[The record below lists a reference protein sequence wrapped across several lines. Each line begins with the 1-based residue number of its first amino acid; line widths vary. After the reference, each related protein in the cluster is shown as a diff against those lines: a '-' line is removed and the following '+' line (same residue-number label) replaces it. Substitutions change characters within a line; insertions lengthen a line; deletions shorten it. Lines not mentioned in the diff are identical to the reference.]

1 LLVAD
6 SGSFLYLHPLSIL
19 TKILNHFIQFF
30 MNQND
35 SVLADLPLGWKWVK
49 LGEIFKTTSG
59 GTPSRRVSQYYE
71 GQICW
76 VKSGELN
83 QNIILDTEEKISQE
97 AIENSSAKVFP
108 KGTLLIALYGAT
120 IGKLAFLGISAA
132 TNQAVC
138 GIFDNG
144 KDNSKF
150 LYYYLLLKR
159 PELIKIGTGGA
170 QPNISQDVVK
180 KIDLPLPP
188 LSIQAKIVEKIET
201 LLSELDRGKAQ
212 LLTAQAQLKI
222 YRQAVLKYA
231 FEGKLTNENVKEGE
245 LPKGWKWVKIDFML
259 SDKKKGMAT
268 GPFGTM
274 LKKHEH
280 QKSGVAVLGIEN
292 IGEGVFQMPNKIF
305 ITNEKA
311 IELKNFRVIENDVI
325 ISRSGTVGEICLLPK
340 KMENSIISTNL
351 IRVRLNLSV
360 INPKFFVFL
369 FEGGKVRQQVFDL
382 CKGSS
387 RAFLNQSIL
396 NTLDFPYCSFNEQYL
411 IIQEIES
418 RLSVCDKLEE
428 TIKASL
434 LQSESLRQSVLKRA
448 FEGRLL

>member
-1 LLVAD
+1 
-6 SGSFLYLHPLSIL
+6 
-19 TKILNHFIQFF
+19 

-49 LGEIFKTTSG
+49 LGEVSDKITDGTHFKPQYEADGVAFISVKDVNNEK
-59 GTPSRRVSQYYE
+59 VSFENCKYISDQAHKDLIKRCHPQE
-71 GQICW
+71 GDILIT
-76 VKSGELN
+76 KSG
-83 QNIILDTEEKISQE
+83 
-97 AIENSSAKVFP
+97 
-108 KGTLLIALYGAT
+108 T
-120 IGKLAFLGISAA
+120 IGRLAIVPKSPEFSLFVSVALIKHKREFL
-132 TNQAVC
+132 
-138 GIFDNG
+138 
-144 KDNSKF
+144 NSK
-150 LYYYLLLKR
+150 YLIYCLENHVSHLDINQQIKGGLLKNYHLEDLR
-159 PELIKIGTGGA
+159 LA
-170 QPNISQDVVK
+170 QIQ
-180 KIDLPLPP
+180 LPP

-201 LLSELDRGKAQ
+201 LLSELDSGKAQ
-212 LLTAQAQLKI
+212 LLTAQAQLKT

-396 NTLDFPYCSFNEQYL
+396 NTLDFPYCSLNEQYL